1 MDKAPKKTRNIKHT
15 LYLCLVLVI
24 CGLLVIVARLNT
36 TQQDAVPVGDR
47 LWKIT
52 LDTRFVAD
60 KDPSKLHLS
69 LPVGSPFVKVVRQS
83 ITHPNI
89 TVIRPS
95 KFTDLPNELTAI
107 PDIPGEQQMSAEF
120 TVQES
125 EKNRWEISAS
135 LAQKLGAKKR
145 SLFLED
151 STSLVIS
158 DPQVTE
164 SLSSV
169 LAGLADRSN
178 IDQEIYNYVYEKIV
192 LDPKQTFA
200 DVPTVF
206 SQMRSNALGKTMVF
220 IAICRAA
227 NVPARLVTGVYLKE
241 AIDADFHYWA
251 EVHDGD
257 KWQPFDLEH
266 GYAAELPSYY
276 LAIAY
281 NRETLSYFEDPTPIE
296 TSVDIEIVP
305 TIAGVMGKDNKQ
317 LIQLIDLSRLDVNTQ
332 QLLTVLLILP
342 FGALITQIFRQYV
355 GIHMFGTFSAPLL
368 ALAMVYADWITVLV
382 IVAIVG
388 LFGMSGRAT
397 IAEGMTRTPRLV
409 VVFTLVALSMTFAVS
424 MMDYLNMNPNSSAV
438 LLPIVILVS
447 LIDRIYS
454 TQEDSGV
461 IITLHRIAWTCIV
474 AFFCY
479 LLFKIEWL
487 NHFVLLHPEIHLFTL
502 SLILLLSLYKDT
514 PLIDRPALEWLREP
528 TVKKSTTK
536 KKNNTSDKTEVP

>member
-1 MDKAPKKTRNIKHT
+1 MDNAQKKTRNVKHT
-15 LYLCLVLVI
+15 LYFCLVLVI
-24 CGLLVIVARLNT
+24 CGLLVMTVRLNT

-95 KFTDLPNELTAI
+95 KFTDLSNELTAI

-125 EKNRWEISAS
+125 EKNRWAISAS
-135 LAQKLGAKKR
+135 FAQKLGAKKR
-145 SLFLED
+145 ALFLED
-151 STSLVIS
+151 TTGLAIS
-158 DPQVTE
+158 DPLVTE
-164 SLSSV
+164 PLSSV
-169 LAGLADRSN
+169 RAGLADMSA
-178 IDQEIYNYVYEKIV
+178 IEQEIYNYVQKKIV
-192 LDPKQTFA
+192 FDPKQTFT
-200 DVPTVF
+200 DVPNTL
-206 SQMRSNALGKTMVF
+206 SRMRANALGKTMAF
-220 IAICRAA
+220 ISLCRAA
-227 NVPARLVTGVYLKE
+227 NIPARLVTGVYLKE
-241 AIDADFHYWA
+241 AIDAEFHYWA
-251 EVHDGD
+251 EIHDGD

-266 GYAAELPSYY
+266 GYAGELPSYY

-281 NRETLSYFEDPTPIE
+281 NRETLSYFEDPTQIE

-305 TIAGVMGKDNKQ
+305 TIAGVMGKENKQ

-397 IAEGMTRTPRLV
+397 IAE
-409 VVFTLVALSMTFAVS
+409 
-424 MMDYLNMNPNSSAV
+424 
-438 LLPIVILVS
+438 
-447 LIDRIYS
+447 
-454 TQEDSGV
+454 
-461 IITLHRIAWTCIV
+461 
-474 AFFCY
+474 
-479 LLFKIEWL
+479 
-487 NHFVLLHPEIHLFTL
+487 
-502 SLILLLSLYKDT
+502 
-514 PLIDRPALEWLREP
+514 
-528 TVKKSTTK
+528 
-536 KKNNTSDKTEVP
+536 